1 MVKIRHGAVKDLSAR
16 AKVFACFAVKSLL
29 QIWPEIYIYTVLY
42 IHMCR
47 YACVLYIYDDIILK
61 G

>member
-29 QIWPEIYIYTVLY
+29 QIWPEIYIP
-42 IHMCR
+42 
-47 YACVLYIYDDIILK
+47 YIYIYIIYMCVYVYIYVCV
-61 G
+61 